1 MNKPVMN
8 RYDAAKI
15 LNISGDL
22 TPETIKAAYHAAA
35 LANHPDRVGDA
46 STHIMQA
53 INEAYD
59 AIKNFTGSV
68 EYEAGTGYGSELSEA
83 IQAIINFDRLDIEV
97 CGSWIWVSGTTGEK
111 TDEMTAIRSALK
123 GAGFRWHKPKSK
135 WYKNPKSD
143 LKRKAR
149 RSNVDMDQIRDRY
162 GSKKIETQSRQKLA
176 S

>member
-1 MNKPVMN
+1 MTKPVMN

-22 TPETIKAAYHAAA
+22 TPEKIKAAYRAAA

-59 AIKNFTGSV
+59 AIKDFTGSV

-83 IQAIINFDRLDIEV
+83 IQAIVHFDRLDIEI

-111 TDEMTAIRSALK
+111 TDEMKAIRSALK
-123 GAGFRWHKPKSK
+123 GAGFRWHKPKAK

-143 LKRKAR
+143 LKRRRR
-149 RSNVDMDQIRDRY
+149 RSNVAMDEIRDRY
-162 GSKKIETQSRQKLA
+162 GSQRVATQGRQRLA